1 MGVGYDS
8 DQDTVEECPLADDL
22 RLVAKQE
29 LREDD
34 VIRTHSLRAMRNW
47 IRKHPDIVNC
57 RTGNVFTGYIIRV
70 HGDRFIRADLGN
82 VDNVYWYTERSIR
95 LNHLTIYVQVQ
106 LVGACR

>member
-8 DQDTVEECPLADDL
+8 DEQTVDECPLPNDL

-34 VIRTHSLRAMRNW
+34 MIRAHSLRAMRNW

-57 RTGNVFTGYIIRV
+57 RTGNT
-70 HGDRFIRADLGN
+70 N
-82 VDNVYWYTERSIR
+82 
-95 LNHLTIYVQVQ
+95 
-106 LVGACR
+106 

>member
-1 MGVGYDS
+1 MGKGYDS
-8 DQDTVEECPLADDL
+8 DENTVEECPLADGL

-57 RTGNVFTGYIIRV
+57 RTGNNDKNCQHST
-70 HGDRFIRADLGN
+70 
-82 VDNVYWYTERSIR
+82 
-95 LNHLTIYVQVQ
+95 
-106 LVGACR
+106 

>member
-8 DQDTVEECPLADDL
+8 DDNTVEECPLADGL

-34 VIRTHSLRAMRNW
+34 VIRSHSLRAMRNW

-57 RTGNVFTGYIIRV
+57 RTGITMMATAIHSLFSNEE
-70 HGDRFIRADLGN
+70 N
-82 VDNVYWYTERSIR
+82 
-95 LNHLTIYVQVQ
+95 
-106 LVGACR
+106 